1 MQGLVS
7 DIELHLRGKFINL
20 KDVHSFVKS
29 MYALNMLKTADSMNA
44 IITYIVD
51 SGYDS
56 EDFNN
61 ILGLSKSVGLIHRLC
76 SS

>member
-1 MQGLVS
+1 
-7 DIELHLRGKFINL
+7 
-20 KDVHSFVKS
+20 
-29 MYALNMLKTADSMNA
+29 MYALDMLKTADSMNA